1 VTTQGGHPVDGV
13 SRADSGPG
21 PAGDG
26 RRGGLRSAANG
37 VRWWFASVMG
47 DNAYRRYVDHLARH
61 HPDDPVPTEKQY
73 WRDRY
78 AAMDSNPGA
87 RCC

>member
-1 VTTQGGHPVDGV
+1 MPVMAEQPGSGDVT
-13 SRADSGPG
+13 A
-21 PAGDG
+21 
-26 RRGGLRSAANG
+26 RGGALRTAIDG

-47 DNAYRRYVDHLARH
+47 DNAYARYVDHLARL
-61 HPDDPVPTEKQY
+61 HPGEPVPTEKQY

-78 AAMDSNPGA
+78 AALDANPGA